1 MKKAAYNI
9 LNREKEHLE
18 ETHHQGQLE
27 DKEFKVLKKI
37 VDVLSYSLGE
47 TTDSWVFFPL
57 NE

>member
-9 LNREKEHLE
+9 LNREKDHLE

-37 VDVLSYSLGE
+37 IDVLSYSLGE
-47 TTDSWVFFPL
+47 TTDSWVFIS
-57 NE
+57 